1 MYRKTC
7 SGMKTT
13 DDKGKGRTGNEFR
26 VIIAGS
32 RSFHD
37 YGLLKEVCDDILAD
51 KLQTH
56 DIVILSG
63 AAQGADSL
71 GERYAA
77 EHGYRLRRFPA
88 KWASLGKAAG
98 IIRNLDM
105 ARNADA
111 LIAFWDGRSPGTA
124 NMIETARREHLTVIT
139 IKGKQQ
145 GS

>member
-1 MYRKTC
+1 
-7 SGMKTT
+7 MKTT

-56 DIVILSG
+56 DIVIMSG
-63 AAQGADSL
+63 AAQGAD
-71 GERYAA
+71 
-77 EHGYRLRRFPA
+77 
-88 KWASLGKAAG
+88 SLGKAAG